1 MPELIIC
8 YPGRHAEAKESI
20 IGYPERYAEAK
31 VHYWLP
37 RYPWRYAE
45 AKESIIGYPWRYA
58 EAKESIIGYP
68 GRHAEAKG
76 SIIGYPGRHTEAKG
90 SIIGYPGR
98 HAEAAGAAA
107 VTHMVG
113 RSGQLLFALFLI
125 ARTFSSHLCTGVLIR
140 CSYKALLWIRIR
152 NRTELARL
160 NPDSGGQKDTQQRKV
175 TVGD

>member
-1 MPELIIC
+1 MQRRKSPLLAIQS
-8 YPGRHAEAKESI
+8 GMQRRK
-20 IGYPERYAEAK
+20 
-31 VHYWLP
+31 
-37 RYPWRYAE
+37 
-45 AKESIIGYPWRYA
+45 
-58 EAKESIIGYP
+58 SIIGYP
-68 GRHAEAKG
+68 GIHGGMQRRRSQLLAIQGGMQRQEL
-76 SIIGYPGRHTEAKG
+76 IIGYPGRHTEAKG
-90 SIIGYPGR
+90 SIIGYPVR